1 MAFYVQDVLYVVM
14 PWMAMND
21 ERSGCTVCRD
31 DKNDKNDKNDKERAR
46 FICPG
51 AIDSSEQLRFWV
63 QSF

>member
-31 DKNDKNDKNDKERAR
+31 DKDDKERAG

-51 AIDSSEQLRFWV
+51 AIDSSEQLRFWI